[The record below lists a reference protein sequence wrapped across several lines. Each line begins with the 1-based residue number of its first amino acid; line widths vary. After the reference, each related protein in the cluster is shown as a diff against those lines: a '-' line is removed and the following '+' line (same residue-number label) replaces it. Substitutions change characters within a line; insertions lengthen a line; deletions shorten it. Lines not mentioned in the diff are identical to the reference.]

1 MTLDQILLLV
11 LCPLLAFLA
20 AFAGTRLA
28 RGRREGDAHA
38 AEQRSAE
45 LLRGLEDRLRGGAA
59 QSRQETQQALLGFRD
74 SIASAMMRISEQNN
88 QQMQGVLKQQ
98 NLAAGQMEERMER
111 MRQTMDRQ
119 LVQLRQD
126 NTQQLERM
134 RVTVDEKLHQTLETR
149 LGESFKQVSAQL
161 EQVYKGLG
169 EMQSLAEGV
178 GDLKKVLTNV
188 KTRGTFGEVSLG
200 MLLEQVLAPGQ
211 YATNVAVKP
220 GAAERVEFAV
230 QLPGG
235 QDDEGPLWL
244 PIDAKFPQED
254 YQRMLDAADPAQLEL
269 AGRQLEARLKTEA
282 KRIRDK
288 YIAPPHTTDFAI
300 MYLPVEGLYAEAL
313 RRPGLWESLQRE
325 MRVTIC
331 GPTTIAAFLNSLQM
345 GFKTLAIQQRS
356 SEVWALLGVVKT
368 EFGKFGDVLAK
379 TQKKLQE
386 AANTIEAAQR
396 RSRVIARKLK
406 NVQELSADAAGDP
419 LGLGSAEEEEEDGDS
434 FPA

>member
-1 MTLDQILLLV
+1 MTFDQILLLI

-20 AFAGTRLA
+20 AFAGARLA
-28 RGRREGDAHA
+28 QGGRERDARA
-38 AEQRSAE
+38 TDQRTGEQLRS
-45 LLRGLEDRLRGGAA
+45 LEERLRADAA

-74 SIASAMMRISEQNN
+74 SIASAMMRISEQNS

-126 NTQQLERM
+126 NAQQLERM

-235 QDDEGPLWL
+235 QDGEGPLWL

-254 YQRMLDAADPAQLEL
+254 YQRMLDAQDPAQMEL

-313 RRPGLWESLQRE
+313 RRPGLWENLQRE

-368 EFGKFGDVLAK
+368 EFGKFGEVLAK

-406 NVQELSADAAGDP
+406 DVQELPAADDP
-419 LGLGSAEEEEEDGDS
+419 LGLGAAQEEDEDGDS
-434 FPA
+434 FPS